1 MRSFSLL
8 YLFIYNIGTLPSPR
22 SPIKLIPDRVKIP
35 TFDLKIFLHRPQKIP
50 IFSCEKFFRAPNFF
64 PHCSSLYLRTGAEI
78 FSKNFYFSYRRTT
91 KTCRIPSDSAPP
103 SPSQIF
109 QKKVVSP
116 CETAPYN
123 PSFALLP
130 HNGEIAFHRSA
141 TSARTR
147 MDKSSNL
154 LPTLPSLTIHHNRP
168 EVAIRPPTTA
178 TPVLRP
184 VATIEIAPPEG
195 RTTAQSRKLRHFVLA
210 AHSPTQR
217 VKSSGKRLLEGAGI
231 SLKNLRNTNLP
242 SGDNPNK
249 KCCST
254 LPVSHFR
261 GSPYN

>member
-22 SPIKLIPDRVKIP
+22 SPIKFIPDRVKIP

-50 IFSCEKFFRAPNFF
+50 IFSSENFFRVPNFSPTAPLF
-64 PHCSSLYLRTGAEI
+64 TSEQGLKFSQKIFTIPTGGRQKPAG
-78 FSKNFYFSYRRTT
+78 YPPT
-91 KTCRIPSDSAPP
+91 PPP

-109 QKKVVSP
+109 QTKVVFP

-184 VATIEIAPPEG
+184 VATIESAPPEG

-217 VKSSGKRLLEGAGI
+217 VKSSGKRLREGAGI

-242 SGDNPNK
+242 RGDNPNK

-254 LPVSHFR
+254 LPGSHFR